1 MLLLST
7 LFGRFPF
14 IEKLFADSAY
24 QPHFRRCARQ
34 NPAAFEIEI
43 VKRSDQAKGFVLLP
57 KRWIVER
64 SIAWLNRCRGLAKDW
79 ENLNRTTLAFRV
91 SGLSGSCYESSV
103 MFRELSNR
111 TLNVGLAWAFVWRQ
125 TRQRA
130 FVD

>member
-24 QPHFRRCARQ
+24 QGPIFADALGKILPCL
-34 NPAAFEIEI
+34 EIEI

-79 ENLNRTTLAFRV
+79 ENLNRTTLAFLRFASIRLMLRKLCNV
-91 SGLSGSCYESSV
+91 S
-103 MFRELSNR
+103 
-111 TLNVGLAWAFVWRQ
+111 
-125 TRQRA
+125 
-130 FVD
+130 